1 MKAVRI
7 LLTIL
12 LLCIPL
18 LVGDDLPRKKYTI
31 TTRFKNE
38 E

>member
-18 LVGDDLPRKKYTI
+18 LVGDDLPRKKHTI
-31 TTRFKNE
+31 IMRVKNE